1 MMKDSIDQFPDYL
14 YSVNKDYCQALPSAK
29 QTEQFVENFID
40 FLFPFRTRTSCTK
53 EKMRQQLGILEKKLG
68 TLLMPLYKNLPQD
81 AKEICRKYFEQVPAI
96 YRKLIKDAEA
106 FSQFDPA
113 SESIEE
119 IILCYPGFYSI
130 ATYRLANELHEL
142 GVPVLP
148 RVMTE
153 YAHGKTGVDIHPGAS
168 IGESFFIDHG
178 TGTVIG
184 ETAVIGNNVKVYQ
197 GVTLGALFVKKS
209 LANQKRHPTIED
221 NVIIY
226 ARSTI
231 LGGKTVIGHDSVIGG
246 NVWLTESVL
255 PYSVVYQKHHVVVRD
270 NKDISDQINWVI

>member
-1 MMKDSIDQFPDYL
+1 MKVTIEQFPDYL
-14 YSVNKDYCQALPSAK
+14 YSVNKGYCKEVPSAK
-29 QTEQFVENFID
+29 QTERFVEGFID
-40 FLFPFRTRTSCTK
+40 FLFPFRVRSTFTK
-53 EKMRQQLGILEKKLG
+53 ETIRQQLKLLEKDLG
-68 TLLMPLYKNLPQD
+68 NLLKPLQQNARLDIKS
-81 AKEICRKYFEQVPAI
+81 ICRKFFNRVPLI
-96 YRKLIKDAEA
+96 YRKLLKDAEA
-106 FSQFDPA
+106 FSKFDPA

-130 ATYRLANELHEL
+130 ATYRIAHELHAL
-142 GVPVLP
+142 GVPILP

-153 YAHGKTGVDIHPGAS
+153 FAHGKTGVDIHPGAS

-184 ETAVIGNNVKVYQ
+184 ETSVIGNNVKVYQ

-270 NKDISDQINWVI
+270 NKDISDQLNWVI